1 VEPVARALQRCG
13 YLEGVTHTGPPTLS
27 DETKPGADHAPGPG
41 ERWRLV
47 AILSA
52 IALGAS
58 VVRTATQVQTF
69 ASAGVPMPLR
79 VLVPTE
85 AGNWFGWTVWAVVLT
100 TAIRRYVHPAR
111 SPLSGVSILALLT
124 LAPVLVVPILAS
136 PGHWFGF
143 ESASLAHSARHMT
156 GHNFPTNLL
165 LGVAMVGVAQGYLGL
180 QRSRRLELT
189 AARLHSQLAD
199 AQLETLRAQ
208 LNPHF
213 LFNALNSIAVLAR
226 RGQVGPVEQM
236 VTRLAGLLRHSLDS
250 ARAQLV
256 PLRVELE
263 ALRHYLEIE
272 QVRHGDRLRVSWD
285 VPEGLH
291 DRIVPS
297 FLLQPL
303 VENTIRHGFDDPVR
317 PLHVLVSAAGSG
329 QQLVLTV
336 SDDGAGLASR
346 DAPEDGIGLGHTRAR
361 LAGLYGGKATLALTS
376 GDHGRGARVT
386 ITLPEDPRP
395 KAAG

>member
-1 VEPVARALQRCG
+1 M
-13 YLEGVTHTGPPTLS
+13 TTPP
-27 DETKPGADHAPGPG
+27 HAPDIP
-41 ERWRLV
+41 RWRLV

-58 VVRTATQVQTF
+58 VVRTVTQVQTF
-69 ASAGVPMPLR
+69 ASAGVPMGLR

-85 AGNWFGWTVWAVVLT
+85 VGNWIGWTLWAVILT
-100 TAIRRYVHPAR
+100 AAIRRFVQPAR
-111 SPLSGVSILALLT
+111 SPAAGVGILVLLT
-124 LAPVLVVPILAS
+124 LAPILVVPILAS
-136 PGHWFGF
+136 PGHWLGF
-143 ESASLAHSARHMT
+143 DSAGLAQSARHMT

-165 LGVAMVGVAQGYLGL
+165 LGVAMVGVAQGYMGL
-180 QRSRRLELT
+180 QRARRLELT
-189 AARLHSQLAD
+189 TARLHAQLAD

-250 ARAQLV
+250 ARSQLV

-272 QVRHGDRLRVSWD
+272 QVRHGARLD
-285 VPEGLH
+285 VTWAIADALH

-317 PLHVLVSAAGSG
+317 PLHVVVGAATTGAH
-329 QQLVLTV
+329 LVLTV
-336 SDDGAGLASR
+336 FDDGAGLAAR
-346 DAPEDGIGLGHTRAR
+346 EAPEDGIGLGHTRAR
-361 LAGLYGGKATLALTS
+361 LAGLYGGKATLTLAP
-376 GDHGRGARVT
+376 GEGGRGARVT
-386 ITLPEDPRP
+386 ITIPEGTRP
-395 KAAG
+395 GAQA